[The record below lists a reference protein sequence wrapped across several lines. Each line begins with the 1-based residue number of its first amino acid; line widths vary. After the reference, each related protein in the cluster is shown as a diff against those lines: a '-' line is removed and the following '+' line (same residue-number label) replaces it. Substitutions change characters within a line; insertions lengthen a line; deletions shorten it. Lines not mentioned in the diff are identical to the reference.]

1 MKKRILSST
10 LFILVI
16 VLTALPS
23 FSMEKGDV
31 TISEIKISYS
41 IQDREPIDAGIL
53 FADDVE
59 QLYCFTRINSKINT
73 VIQHVWYHNGNMVAK
88 IPLSIGISGGW
99 RTNSSKTI
107 NIGDKGEWMVE
118 IIAEDG
124 STLEMVEFVVE

>member
-1 MKKRILSST
+1 MKKRMLCCT
-10 LFILVI
+10 LFIFILA
-16 VLTALPS
+16 LTALPS
-23 FSMEKGDV
+23 AAMEKDDIAV
-31 TISEIKISYS
+31 SEIKISYS
-41 IQDREPIDAGIL
+41 IQDREPVDSGIL

-59 QLYCFTRINSKINT
+59 RLYCFTRVNAKINT

-107 NIGDKGEWMVE
+107 QAGDKGEWMVE

-124 STLEMVEFVVE
+124 STLEMIEFVIE